1 MTDRA
6 PNGPGRSPAVERRY
20 RATRRAVLAGS
31 ALALGGASGCL
42 GRTFRDDLPA
52 ATVSV
57 QSTERVD
64 DPAHDATVEVADRT
78 ARIEGRF
85 AAPVDCVAL
94 DASVFTSSPDEGLA
108 VVEIAAAETEAGCDG
123 PAAVAYEGEI
133 EFEFAVRDL
142 TLTHHLRDDEDH
154 VPVAHYERGD

>member
-42 GRTFRDDLPA
+42 GRAFRDDLPA

-57 QSTERVD
+57 RSTDRVD
-64 DPAHDATVEVADRT
+64 DPEHDATVEVADRT

-133 EFEFAVRDL
+133 EFGFAVRDL

>member
-42 GRTFRDDLPA
+42 GRAFRDDLPA

-64 DPAHDATVEVADRT
+64 DPEHDATVEVADRT
-78 ARIEGRF
+78 ARIEGLF
-85 AAPVDCVAL
+85 AAPTDCVSL
-94 DASVFTSSPDEGLA
+94 DASAFTSRPDEGL
-108 VVEIAAAETEAGCDG
+108 VTVEISAAETEAGCDG

-133 EFEFAVRDL
+133 EFESAVRDF
-142 TLTHHLRDDEDH
+142 TLTHSLRDDEDQ
-154 VPVAHYERGD
+154 VPVARYERSD

>member
-6 PNGPGRSPAVERRY
+6 PNATGRSPAVERRY

-31 ALALGGASGCL
+31 AVALGGVPGCL
-42 GRTFRDDLPA
+42 GRAFRDDLPA

-57 QSTERVD
+57 RSVDRVD
-64 DPAHDATVEVADRT
+64 DPEHDATVEVADRT

-108 VVEIAAAETEAGCDG
+108 VVEIAATETEAGCDG

-133 EFEFAVRDL
+133 EFEFTVRDL
-142 TLTHHLRDDEDH
+142 TLRHRLRGGEDR
-154 VPVAHYERGD
+154 VTVARYERED